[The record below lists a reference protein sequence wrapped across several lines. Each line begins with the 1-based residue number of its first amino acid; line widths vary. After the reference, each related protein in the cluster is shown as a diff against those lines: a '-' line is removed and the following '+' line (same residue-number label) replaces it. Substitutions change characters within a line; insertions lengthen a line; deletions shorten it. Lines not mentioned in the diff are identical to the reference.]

1 MKLNDIRNENC
12 IDTMK
17 MMNAEF
23 VNLVVTSPPYD
34 DMREY
39 EGYRFE
45 EFEQIAID
53 LFRVVKTGGVVVWV
67 IGDQTIKGNETGTSF
82 RQALYFKEIGFNL
95 FDTMIYLKPPRGAV
109 GNNKTYWQSFEYMF
123 VFSKGQ
129 PETINL
135 IKDRKNKESRKGDTG
150 TKRLPDGSLLKLNRE
165 GYGEYGRRTN
175 VWEYMIGNGHSASDK
190 IAHKHPAIF
199 PEQLA
204 QDHILSWSNPGDLV
218 YDPFLGIGT
227 VALMA
232 ELNDRN
238 FLGSEINAN
247 YCEIARERLQRNR
260 TSAKQQLLYQVL
272 IDGS

>member
-17 MMNAEF
+17 KMNAEF
-23 VNLVVTSPPYD
+23 VDLVVTSPPYD
-34 DMREY
+34 EMREY
-39 EGYRFE
+39 EGYRLE
-45 EFEQIAID
+45 RFEQIAID
-53 LFRVVKTGGVVVWV
+53 LHRVIKTGGVVVWV

-129 PETINL
+129 PKTINL
-135 IKDRKNKESRKGDTG
+135 IKDRRNKESRKGDTG

-165 GYGEYGRRTN
+165 GYGNYGRRTN

-190 IAHKHPAIF
+190 IAHGHPAIF
-199 PEQLA
+199 PERLA
-204 QDHILSWSNPGDLV
+204 QDHIISWSNTGDLV
-218 YDPFLGIGT
+218 YDPFLGSGT

-232 ELNDRN
+232 ELNNRN
-238 FLGSEINAN
+238 YIGSEINAN
-247 YCEIARERLQRNR
+247 YCEIAKERLQRSR
-260 TSAKQQLLYQVL
+260 ASAKQLQLLEV
-272 IDGS
+272 